1 MLKAIS
7 PLRSVWVGS
16 LLLALISLPAFAQ
29 HYTRNDLTSNVSG
42 AAPNFDPHLVNG
54 WGLTR
59 GTPTP
64 WWVSDAGAGVSTLY
78 NAAGA
83 PQALVVNIPGPNG
96 APGHPTGTV
105 FNYSTGFEAAP
116 GVKSIFM

>member
-1 MLKAIS
+1 MQQTTPVPCACKCGSQGGLYRVLFTSEVMLKAIS
-7 PLRSVWVGS
+7 PWRSFWVGS

-29 HYTRNDLTSNVSG
+29 HYTRTDLTSNISG

-64 WWVSDAGAGVSTLY
+64 WWVSDAGAGV
-78 NAAGA
+78 
-83 PQALVVNIPGPNG
+83 
-96 APGHPTGTV
+96 
-105 FNYSTGFEAAP
+105 
-116 GVKSIFM
+116 